1 MQLIT
6 MQLTRWTLLSVTLFL
21 TVTGATAQEIKAP
34 DPIFQSKV
42 ILDVR
47 IVAPMATILSE
58 RSDEVELPGTF
69 HYTSDAGQ
77 TVDLDINMRTRGRFR
92 LRKEICDFPPMRL
105 NFVKSQTKDT
115 LFHKQDKIKLVT
127 HCQTT
132 ATYEQVLLREYTA
145 YRVLNVLSDASF
157 RVRLLRITY
166 VDADGKMKDDVRY
179 GFIIE
184 HRDRLAKRLGK
195 SVLEIPGTHPRT
207 LAAEHASMVDL
218 YHYLIGNT
226 DFSSVKGAKAD
237 MCCHNHILFGNEAEK
252 IWSVP
257 YDFDQSGLVNA
268 PHAGANPR
276 FRLRT
281 VRDRL
286 YRGRCLNNDQLAAT
300 IATFNDKR
308 EEVLAVL
315 SEVDV
320 AASKSVKSMVVF
332 VERFYK
338 SVNSER
344 RVNSNLIKKCI

>member
-1 MQLIT
+1 MK
-6 MQLTRWTLLSVTLFL
+6 LTRSTLLAVTLFL
-21 TVTGATAQEIKAP
+21 TITGASAQEVKAP
-34 DPIFQSKV
+34 DPLFQSRE

-92 LRKEICDFPPMRL
+92 LQRNICDFPPMRL

-127 HCQTT
+127 HCQTS
-132 ATYEQVLLREYTA
+132 ATYAQVLLREYAA
-145 YRVLNVLSDASF
+145 YRILNVLSDASF

-166 VDADGKMKDDVRY
+166 VDADRKMKDDIRY
-179 GFIIE
+179 GFVIE

-195 SVLEIPGTHPRT
+195 SVLEIPGTHPGT
-207 LAAEHASMVDL
+207 LNAEYSSLVDL

-226 DFSSVKGAKAD
+226 DFSSVKGAKEG
-237 MCCHNHILFGNEAEK
+237 MCCHNHVLFGNEGEK

-257 YDFDQSGLVNA
+257 YDFDQSGLVDA

-276 FRLRT
+276 FKLRT
-281 VRDRL
+281 VRERL
-286 YRGRCLNNDQLAAT
+286 YRGRCRHNEHLSASIEA
-300 IATFNDKR
+300 FNSKR
-308 EEVLAVL
+308 DEVFAVL
-315 SEVDV
+315 NEVEV
-320 AASKSVKSMVVF
+320 AKSKSVKSMVSF

-338 SVNSER
+338 TINSER
-344 RVNSNLIKKCI
+344 RVKSDLIKRCI